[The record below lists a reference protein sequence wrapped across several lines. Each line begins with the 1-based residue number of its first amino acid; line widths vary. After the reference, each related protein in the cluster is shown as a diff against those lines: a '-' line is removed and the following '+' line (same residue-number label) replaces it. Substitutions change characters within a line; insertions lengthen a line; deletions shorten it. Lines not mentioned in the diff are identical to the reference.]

1 MAWKKKSDPIKADIT
16 TKIAAK
22 VSGTVGRTRK
32 GRDSITRVT
41 SPVKVVDTKAK
52 QWNRYT
58 P

>member
-1 MAWKKKSDPIKADIT
+1 MVWKKKSSPVKADVT
-16 TKIAAK
+16 TRVAAK

-32 GRDSITRVT
+32 GRDSITRVQ
-41 SPVKVVDTKAK
+41 SPIKVVDTNAR